1 MLDNRLSTFLM
12 LCETRSYSLT
22 AKELNMTQPAVSQQ
36 ISYLENYYQVNLIS
50 QKGKNFTL
58 SEEGKA
64 LRQYAQTLKSNSDRI
79 VPLLNRI
86 KTNTKS
92 VSFGATLTIG
102 ENTMPPILS
111 RIFSEDTEINISMF
125 VENTQVLQKMIW
137 DGKIDF
143 ALLEGHF
150 DRDQYESQLMSNEPF
165 IGVCSPENKLADTT
179 SNLEDLLNQNLI
191 LRESGSGTRDVLE
204 NALYSQNL
212 SVESFCRQLVIGNM
226 NSIKYL
232 CHENI
237 GISFMYREA
246 ARNEIA
252 QGYLKEI
259 PIRNFSILHPFSLV
273 YLKNC
278 PDKEQILDM
287 FRKFL
292 SLRNSYDGYIS
303 KKYI

>member
-50 QKGKNFTL
+50 QKGKNFAL

-125 VENTQVLQKMIW
+125 VENTKVLQKMLW

>member
-1 MLDNRLSTFLM
+1 MLDNRLNTFLM

-36 ISYLENYYQVNLIS
+36 IRYLENYYQVNLIS
-50 QKGKNFTL
+50 QKGKNFAL

-125 VENTQVLQKMIW
+125 VENTKVLQKMLW